1 MSYNMLLDREPTDQ
15 KLHRVLSQAIEQ
27 ASQKKKKALKTFSD
41 DIHRQIM
48 VLKKGDDRD
57 AKAG

>member
-1 MSYNMLLDREPTDQ
+1 MLLDREPTDQ
-15 KLHRVLSQAIEQ
+15 ELHFVVSQAIEQ
-27 ASQKKKKALKTFSD
+27 AKQKKEKALKAFVD

-57 AKAG
+57 AKV

>member
-1 MSYNMLLDREPTDQ
+1 MLLDREPTDQ

>member
-1 MSYNMLLDREPTDQ
+1 MSYSMLLDREPTDQ
-15 KLHRVLSQAIEQ
+15 ELHFVVSQAIEQ
-27 ASQKKKKALKTFSD
+27 AKQKKEKALKAFVD

-57 AKAG
+57 AKV